1 MIARET
7 IDQIFQVARVEEI
20 LGEFLQ
26 LKKSGSNF
34 KALSPFT
41 DEKTPSL
48 MISPS
53 KQIWKDF
60 SSGKGGNVVSFLMEH
75 EQYTY
80 PEALIFLAKRYNIEI
95 KETKRSE
102 ESKDKAQ
109 LSESLFIA
117 SEFARNY
124 FKKTL
129 LESEEGKSVGLTYF
143 KERGYDLKTIEK
155 FDLGYCLN
163 KWDGFTKEALDQ
175 GYEIKYLYKTGLTIV
190 KENGKPFDRFKG
202 RVIFPIHSFSGRIL
216 GFAGRIL
223 IKKDNKS
230 AKYINSP
237 ESEIYQ
243 KSKILY
249 GVYHAKKSILKQD
262 LCYLVEGYTDVIT
275 LFQSGIE
282 NVVASSGTSLT
293 EDQIRIIKRLTPNVT
308 ILYDGDPAG
317 IKAAF
322 RGIDLI
328 LKEGMNIKLL
338 AFPKGEDPDSFA
350 RKTPQVKLKEYLT
363 ENQTDFIQFKTSFLL
378 EETKNDLIKK
388 SEAIKEVIQTIA
400 LIPDLIK
407 RELYIRQCSSIMK
420 ESEKLL
426 FSQLAMVDRKAV
438 LDDRRKEQKTKKL
451 TVVQQ
456 TIEGVSPLYILER
469 ALIRNALLYGDRN
482 IEMPKSENAQSNE
495 TLTINV
501 LEAIST
507 SLKLD
512 GLEFQTNIYREIFQE
527 MLKVKGKQNILIETY
542 FSTHPDI
549 QVANLTSNLMFSPY
563 KLSDWESKSIFVI
576 TPEDRILEN
585 VRQVLNLYKRERLEK
600 MIVEIDDKI
609 EQSNNEEPKEIK
621 PLLVKYMKLK
631 KLKSII
637 DKERGR
643 VIY

>member
-26 LKKSGSNF
+26 LRKSGSNF

-80 PEALIFLAKRYNIEI
+80 PEALRFLAKRYNIEI
-95 KETKRSE
+95 QETERSE
-102 ESKDKAQ
+102 EFKEQAN
-109 LSESLFIA
+109 LRESLFIV
-117 SEFARNY
+117 SDFARDY
-124 FKKTL
+124 FKKIL
-129 LESEEGKSVGLTYF
+129 LESEEEKFVGITYF

-163 KWDGFTKEALDQ
+163 KWDGFTKTALEQ
-175 GYEIKYLYKTGLTIV
+175 GYEMEYLSKTGLTIV
-190 KENGKPFDRFKG
+190 KENGKSFDRFKH
-202 RVIFPIHSFSGRIL
+202 RVIFPIHSFSGRVL

-223 IKKDNKS
+223 IQDKKS
-230 AKYINSP
+230 AKYVNSP

-249 GVYHAKKSILKQD
+249 GIYHAKKSILKQD

-275 LFQSGIE
+275 LHQSGIE
-282 NVVASSGTSLT
+282 NVVASSGTALT
-293 EDQIRIIKRLTPNVT
+293 EDQIRLIKRLTSNVVL
-308 ILYDGDPAG
+308 LYDGDPAG

-328 LKEGMNIKLL
+328 LKEGMNIKVL
-338 AFPKGEDPDSFA
+338 AFPEGEDPDSFA
-350 RKTPQVKLKEYLT
+350 RKTSQVELKEYLDKN
-363 ENQTDFIQFKTSFLL
+363 ETDFIRFKTSFLL
-378 EETKNDLIKK
+378 EETNNDPIKR
-388 SEAIKEVIQTIA
+388 SEAIKDVIQTIA
-400 LIPDLIK
+400 LIPDPIK
-407 RELYIRQCSSIMK
+407 RQLYIRECSSIMK
-420 ESEKLL
+420 ESEQLL
-426 FSQLAMVDRKAV
+426 FSQLALVDRKTA
-438 LDDRRKEQKTKKL
+438 LDERRETQKSKNL
-451 TVVQQ
+451 IVVSQ
-456 TIEGVSPLYILER
+456 TIDEVSPLYVLER
-469 ALIRNALLYGDRN
+469 ALIRNALLYGDQN
-482 IEMPKSENAQSNE
+482 IEVGNAKQHESNE
-495 TLTINV
+495 TYTVNV
-501 LEAIST
+501 LDSIAS
-507 SLKLD
+507 SLKSD
-512 GLEFQTNIYREIFQE
+512 GLELQTDLYRTIFQE
-527 MLKVKGKQNILIETY
+527 MLTIKKESNASIETY

-549 QVANLTSNLMFSPY
+549 QIANLTSNLMVSRY

-585 VRQVLNLYKRERLEK
+585 VRQVLNLYKRERVQK
-600 MIVEIDDKI
+600 MILEIDDKI
-609 EQSNNEEPKEIK
+609 QQSDPENPKDIQ
-621 PLLVKYMKLK
+621 PLLTKYIKLK
-631 KLKSII
+631 KLKSTI